1 MIDKFEGRYA
11 FLSNFYPCEIYYQGI
26 TYPSIEHY
34 YVALKCNNDQMIDGK
49 YYTRGDFRELVSKI
63 KTPGNAKKIG
73 RSIVLRKDWDDIK
86 LSVME
91 NGLRQKF
98 KYPELREQLL
108 ATGEQELVEG
118 NWWHDNFYGQCT
130 CIKCKNLGENNLGK
144 LLMKIRNEI
153 S

>member
-11 FLSNFYPCEIYYQGI
+11 FLSNFHTCEIYYQGI
-26 TYPSIEHY
+26 TYPSVEHY

-49 YYTRGDFRELVSKI
+49 YYTRADFRDLVSKI
-63 KTPGNAKKIG
+63 KTPGKAKKVG
-73 RSIVLRKDWDDIK
+73 RMIKLRKDWDSIK
-86 LSVME
+86 LEVME

-98 KYPELREQLL
+98 RYPELREQLL
-108 ATGEQELVEG
+108 STGDQELIEG
-118 NWWHDNFYGQCT
+118 NWWGDIYWGVCNGA
-130 CIKCKNLGENNLGK
+130 GENNLGK